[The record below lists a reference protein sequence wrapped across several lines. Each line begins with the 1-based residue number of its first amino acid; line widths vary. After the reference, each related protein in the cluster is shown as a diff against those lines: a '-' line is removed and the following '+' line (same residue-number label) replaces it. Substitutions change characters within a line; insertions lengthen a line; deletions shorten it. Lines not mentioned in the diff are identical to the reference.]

1 MSKIDQTREN
11 IGVSNL
17 DDKKRKEL
25 FNKFVDAGG
34 KVVQEKKKSGF
45 TNFDREKQLS
55 YKNKIDAHKKSL
67 QEQKP
72 ESSGGKARQ
81 ALKPS
86 GRPQPQKPAASA
98 PPTAGGLIDRI
109 IIRFKLYF
117 TGTAEFFNPF
127 FKKGFIEKFNTE
139 YKAALLEI
147 QMIYLDLFRQNPS
160 QGKEII
166 DQLDS
171 FKPIYFETVEML
183 STIYDRIRFLSIT
196 EAYENFPDVT
206 HKLSDYQDM
215 LTDLFKQLYV
225 LRAYPDTILNAFENA
240 IQIQM
245 KIEKHKASVY
255 AAKRK
260 KIRNDVFIIFHKLL
274 PRLYWIFCAKTGAVI
289 PIDDPAINGILGI
302 TAKDRPGRRVAFTA
316 AGGINIPAE
325 MQENED
331 ADEAEKVTEEA
342 APPKMPD
349 ELKKG
354 LDIMYR
360 LDLSALRQ
368 GLDRNDSFRF
378 VKENDKLLIAYLL
391 LLEFDREYSF
401 ILTTTRIKYHTVYDI
416 PNRTDFRLN
425 LSNLYN
431 SIRGCIDGLLEYSQ
445 TFANYE
451 KARLDKPLSNEQ
463 YIAYSKKLTLLEK
476 TRIQAAGKARSTVR
490 GFMDKVCEELRK
502 LVEDMNGPQKIVAN
516 PQDEI
521 RFDNDIEGA
530 RKLSGKKVYEAIY
543 LAYGYATAFVYR
555 LGSGGDLAGSLEYR
569 EGESPEKI
577 PDGEEAGEMKAKEPA
592 KSPQTSQNGKPAE
605 PKEKTGSVLS
615 ELDDLF

>member
-1 MSKIDQTREN
+1 MSKVDRTREN

-17 DDKKRKEL
+17 DDKTKKDL
-25 FNKFVDAGG
+25 FHKFVDAGG
-34 KVVQEKKKSGF
+34 QVVQDKKKSGF

-55 YKNKIDAHKKSL
+55 YKNKIDTHKKSL
-67 QEQKP
+67 QERKP
-72 ESSGGKARQ
+72 EVPGGRARQ
-81 ALKPS
+81 ASKPV
-86 GRPQPQKPAASA
+86 RKPQPQKAPAPASV
-98 PPTAGGLIDRI
+98 PRGGFIDRAM
-109 IIRFKLYF
+109 IRFRLYF
-117 TGTAEFFNPF
+117 SGIAEFFNPY

-166 DQLDS
+166 DQLDG
-171 FKPIYFETVEML
+171 FKPIYFETAEML
-183 STIYDRIRFLSIT
+183 SMIYDRIRFLSIT
-196 EAYENFPDVT
+196 EAYESFPDVA
-206 HKLSDYQDM
+206 HKISDHQEM

-225 LRAYPDTILNAFENA
+225 LRAYADAILNAFENA

-245 KIEKHKASVY
+245 KLEKHKSSVY

-260 KIRNDVFIIFHKLL
+260 KIRNDVFIIFNKLL
-274 PRLYWIFCAKTGAVI
+274 PRLYWIFCSRAGAVI
-289 PIDDPAINGILGI
+289 PIDDPAVSGILGI
-302 TAKDRPGRRVAFTA
+302 TAKDRPGKRVAFTA
-316 AGGINIPAE
+316 AGGTNIPSE
-325 MQENED
+325 MEEVEDED
-331 ADEAEKVTEEA
+331 ATAKVIEEA
-342 APPKMPD
+342 APLKLPD

-378 VKENDKLLIAYLL
+378 VKENDKLLTAYLL
-391 LLEFDREYSF
+391 LREFDREYSF
-401 ILTTTRIKYHTVYDI
+401 ILTTTRIKYNTVYDT
-416 PNRTDFRLN
+416 PNRTDFRLH

-431 SIRGCIDGLLEYSQ
+431 NIRGCIDSLLEYSQ
-445 TFANYE
+445 TFASYE

-463 YIAYSKKLTLLEK
+463 YIAYSKKLTILEK
-476 TRIQAAGKARSTVR
+476 TRIQAAGKARATVR
-490 GFMDKVCEELRK
+490 GFMDKVSEELRK
-502 LVEDMNGPQKIVAN
+502 LVEDMNGPQKIIAN

-521 RFDNDIEGA
+521 QFDSDIEGA

-543 LAYGYATAFVYR
+543 MTYGYATAFVYR
-555 LGSGGDLAGSLEYR
+555 LGPDGDLTGSLEYK
-569 EGESPEKI
+569 EGESPERI
-577 PDGEEAGEMKAKEPA
+577 PDEEQVEEMKAKEPE
-592 KSPQTSQNGKPAE
+592 KTPQSRQNGKPAE